1 MVRNNRAHRQGC
13 SSSAPLDNRRHWQVQ
28 HQDLPRHVVACVQ
41 KLEHRRLTTL
51 SSVRAEDTVQPTH
64 KAFGHNDTVKQTE
77 VISQFCNEVNTF
89 WDIRGSL
96 SGANCVAHNIY
107 LILLGTSSKLK
118 YMCGGVL
125 HE

>member
-1 MVRNNRAHRQGC
+1 MRNNRAHRLGC

-28 HQDLPRHVVACVQ
+28 HLDLPRHVVACVQ
-41 KLEHRRLTTL
+41 KLEHRRLTSL

-64 KAFGHNDTVKQTE
+64 KALGRNDTVKQTK

-96 SGANCVAHNIY
+96 SGANYAARNIY
-107 LILLGTSSKLK
+107 VILLGTSSKLK
-118 YMCGGVL
+118 YVFGGVL
-125 HE
+125 NQ